1 MSYCDS
7 RDSGIVIGKA
17 SVWLF
22 AGQAV
27 VLGQEWGK
35 VRAMR
40 DATGRQLAE
49 ALPGQPVEVCGL
61 RGVPQA
67 GDNFLAVSTCVLHI
81 PDWSLQCDSG
91 EVFSLMQCESCFR
104 YILGPVSFHERFR
117 DLTSRHIPGGAVLG
131 FQPV

>member
-1 MSYCDS
+1 MQKHILCDHH
-7 RDSGIVIGKA
+7 RQ
-17 SVWLF
+17 SVCWLS

-67 GDNFLAVSTCVLHI
+67 GDNFLAVSTCFLYI
-81 PDWSLQCDSG
+81 
-91 EVFSLMQCESCFR
+91 FSPF
-104 YILGPVSFHERFR
+104 
-117 DLTSRHIPGGAVLG
+117 
-131 FQPV
+131 